1 MKNTLSENSVVYI
14 KDGREHC
21 AIWECLNDGNLF
33 FEDGEVSV
41 LRKIEEIY
49 TDVCKVTDTYKNI
62 GEKGNFVFVLD
73 VAVGYK
79 ADFTLVPAVSYDGNK
94 FGNNGDPKGLYC
106 DGSPWIFGYS
116 RTSLPAA
123 TITEGNIEG
132 NRICTGVFSSTE
144 DRSSLISSCSI
155 YEDESGITH
164 QRIYRPEIEA
174 PKTYSGAGGYSEAMY
189 DSIMLEANE
198 EFTCVSYVI
207 CCVPKYP
214 RFGVG
219 KIYEYASKLFDMT
232 SEPVYSDEE
241 IWNLA
246 VTHTGNLIVNEKN
259 EKEEKLRGKL
269 CVTGLTPIGRKEDGT
284 AEFGL
289 CGGYHE
295 LGWCGQNSTII
306 LAYITDYV
314 RNGNR
319 VSLSLAEDMIDTW
332 LKYGSAENGWLAS
345 HIVKLDDC
353 GSGNESETK
362 CRNIADTVNTGY
374 GAMQLMNSAELLRK
388 NGIEKPELMKCVLSL
403 CDLYVSL
410 YDEEKGMPS
419 AIAKDGCA
427 VSYTGTGGLFAGYAL
442 TNAYKFTKDKR
453 YLELAK
459 KLVRYY
465 ESRYLDIFACA
476 AGALDTSCVD
486 KESCCPF
493 LYIALDLYE
502 LTGEPE
508 WLEVAERAAIYISTW
523 MFTFDV
529 VYPEN
534 SNFEKMGFHTKG
546 GTVVSTRHQHI
557 DPWGGVIAADIARY
571 AKHSGNDMY
580 RVFAELMWNNA
591 MTAISDGTTRD
602 SRGNLRPRGSQ
613 AEAYMHTHW
622 YFDETADEKYRFGY
636 LNDWLVA
643 WPSAHRMATLIR
655 KWNGEISF

>member
-1 MKNTLSENSVVYI
+1 MKNILSENSVVCI

-21 AIWECLNDGNLF
+21 AIWECLNDGDLF
-33 FEDGEVSV
+33 FENGDVSV
-41 LRKIEEIY
+41 LRKTEEIY
-49 TDVCKVTDTYKNI
+49 ADVYKVTDTYKNV
-62 GEKGNFVFVLD
+62 GEKGNFVFVFD
-73 VAVGYK
+73 VSTGYK

-123 TITEGNIEG
+123 TVTEGKKDG
-132 NRICTGVFSSTE
+132 CRICVGIFSAT
-144 DRSSLISSCSI
+144 DTSSLVSSCSI

-174 PKTYSGAGGYSEAMY
+174 PKTYFCGGGYSDALY
-189 DSIMLEANE
+189 DFVTLETNE
-198 EFTCVSYVI
+198 EFACVSYII
-207 CCVPKYP
+207 CCAPKYP

-219 KIYEYASKLFDMT
+219 KIYEYASKLLDMT

-241 IWNLA
+241 IWDLA
-246 VTHTGNLIVNEKN
+246 VEHTRNLIVNEKN
-259 EKEEKLRGKL
+259 EKGEKVNEKL
-269 CVTGLTPIGRKEDGT
+269 CVTGLTPTGIKEDGT
-284 AEFGL
+284 VEFGL
-289 CGGYHE
+289 CGGWHE

-314 RNGNR
+314 RNGSK
-319 VSLSLAEDMIDTW
+319 VSLSIAEDMIDTW
-332 LKYGSAENGWLAS
+332 LKYGTAENGWIAS
-345 HIVKLDDC
+345 HIAKLDNYK
-353 GSGNESETK
+353 GGNNGEEK
-362 CRNIADTVNTGY
+362 CRNVADTVNTGY
-374 GAMQLMNSAELLRK
+374 GAMQLMHSAELLRK
-388 NGIEKPELMKCVLSL
+388 NGNEKPELMKCMISL

-419 AIAKDGCA
+419 AIAKDGSA
-427 VSYTGTGGLFAGYAL
+427 ASYTGTGGLFAGYAL
-442 TNAYKFTKDKR
+442 TNAYKYTKEKK
-453 YLELAK
+453 YLELSK

-465 ESRYLDIFACA
+465 RSRYLDIFACA

-502 LTGEPE
+502 LTGETE
-508 WLEVAERAAIYISTW
+508 WLETAERAAIYISTW

-529 VYPEN
+529 IYSEN
-534 SNFEKMGFHTKG
+534 SDFAKMGFHTKG

-557 DPWGGVIAADIARY
+557 DPWGGVIAADMARY

-580 RVFAELMWNNA
+580 RVFANLMWNNA
-591 MTAISDGTTRD
+591 MRAISDGSDRD
-602 SRGNLRPRGSQ
+602 ARGNLRPRGSQ

-622 YFDETADEKYRFGY
+622 YFDGSADEKYRFGY